1 MREAVICNPLRTPVG
16 RYGGV
21 FRDID
26 VTTLGAT
33 VIKALLEQT
42 QIAPGVIEDVIFGQ
56 CYPSG
61 EAPAVG
67 RVAAL
72 QAGMPVETPGLQIDR
87 RCGSGLQAICYAAMQ
102 IQTNVA
108 DVILAG
114 GAESMSTV
122 EFYSSAPRWGP
133 NNGGIELHDRLA
145 RSRVT
150 AGSTLHPV
158 PGGMIETAENV
169 RREYKI
175 PREEQDALALRSH
188 QHAVAAQDEGRFEA
202 EIVPVSVPQ
211 RRGEPILISTDEH
224 PRRDTSLETLAK
236 LRPVYSADDPES
248 TVTAGNASGQND
260 AAAVCIVTTP
270 EKAEAL
276 GLKAMGK
283 LRSWAVAGVP
293 PKLMGMGPVPAVKKV
308 FDRLGMDFGDIDRIE
323 LNEAF
328 AAQVLGVTR
337 EWDLS
342 ERDWDRLNVNGS
354 GISIGHP
361 VGATGVR
368 IMATLLHEMH
378 RSDSE
383 IGLETMC
390 IGGGQG
396 LAAVIE
402 RVN

>member
-33 VIKALLEQT
+33 VIEALLEQT
-42 QIAPGVIEDVIFGQ
+42 QIAPEVIEDVIFGQ

-145 RSRVT
+145 RARVT

-169 RREYKI
+169 RREYGI
-175 PREEQDALALRSH
+175 PREEQDALAFRSH

-211 RRGEPILISTDEH
+211 RRGESILVSTDEH

-270 EKAEAL
+270 EKAEEL

-308 FDRLGMDFGDIDRIE
+308 FDRLGMDFGDVDRIE